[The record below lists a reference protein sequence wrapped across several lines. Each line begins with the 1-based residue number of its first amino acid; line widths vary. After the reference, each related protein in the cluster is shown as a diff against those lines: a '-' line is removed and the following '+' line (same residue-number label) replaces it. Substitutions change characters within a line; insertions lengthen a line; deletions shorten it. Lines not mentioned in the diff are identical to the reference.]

1 MRIKSNTSSAGEQA
15 RSAEARRSA
24 KPGYGKSKW
33 FASAVGGAVAL
44 GTMALCG
51 GSAYAAPITPP
62 GEEAGLNA
70 ASPLPEGIYF
80 INIFGTGGDYLID
93 DKKSNLTFNVP
104 IVLWATPWQANFLGF
119 TGRFELAVAAPEIGN
134 VGIPYCNN
142 CGVNPLTGSSS
153 QGVPPPLGGR
163 DYTAM
168 YNPFF
173 EAGFAWDLGGG
184 WGFSS
189 FNGGYGPVDN
199 ELRYFGQNIWVY
211 NNRTWLG
218 WSGNLWNSGLKDGG
232 TGPKFTIAIE
242 NVYGLTGDD
251 VQTGLRVKPN
261 YDNVNLGA
269 WVTLGKWNLGLVA
282 FYTTDIENYAYGPG
296 QCGGKNITVGS
307 GNSARTIVRS
317 CEQSRAAIGP
327 LVQYDFS
334 GISVQANYTFDV
346 MDDNYRNID
355 GSRMQ
360 IDQFWLKTVIPL
372 WSAPKLETSLK

>member
-1 MRIKSNTSSAGEQA
+1 MRIKSDTSSAGEQA

-24 KPGYGKSKW
+24 KPELGKSKW
-33 FASAVGGAVAL
+33 LTSAVGGAVAL
-44 GTMALCG
+44 GALAVGG
-51 GSAYAAPITPP
+51 GSAYAAPFTPP

-70 ASPLPEGIYF
+70 ASPLPEGVYF
-80 INIFGTGGDYLID
+80 VNIFGTGGDYLLD
-93 DKKSNLTFNVP
+93 DKRSNLTFTVP
-104 IVLWATPWQANFLGF
+104 IILWATPWQPNFLGF
-119 TGRFELAVAAPEIGN
+119 NGRFEVVAAAPVIGN
-134 VGIPYCNN
+134 VGIAQLPGTTCASAS
-142 CGVNPLTGSSS
+142 C
-153 QGVPPPLGGR
+153 R

-189 FNGGYGPVDN
+189 FDGGYGPIDN
-199 ELRYFGQNIWVY
+199 ELRLFGQNIWVY

-218 WSGNLWNSGLKDGG
+218 WSGNLWNSGLKDGS

-251 VQTGLRVKPN
+251 VQTGARVKPN

-282 FYTTDIENYAYGPG
+282 FYSTDTENFAYGPA
-296 QCGGKNITVGS
+296 QCAGSNTVVETRNGS
-307 GNSARTIVRS
+307 RTIVKS

-327 LVQYDFS
+327 MVQYDFS
-334 GISVQANYTFDV
+334 GISVQADYTFDV
-346 MDDNYRNID
+346 MDDNYRNLD

-360 IDQFWLKTVIPL
+360 INQFWLKTVIPL

>member
-1 MRIKSNTSSAGEQA
+1 MNGSQGESRMRIKSDTSSAGEQA

-24 KPGYGKSKW
+24 RPGHGKSKW
-33 FASAVGGAVAL
+33 LTSAVGGAVAL
-44 GTMALCG
+44 GALALCG
-51 GSAYAAPITPP
+51 GAAYAAPVTPP

-70 ASPLPEGIYF
+70 ASPIAEGVYF
-80 INIFGTGGDYLID
+80 VNIFGTGGDYLVD
-93 DKKSNLTFNVP
+93 DKRSNLTFTVP
-104 IVLWATPWQANFLGF
+104 IILWATPWQPSFLGF
-119 TGRFELAVAAPEIGN
+119 TGRFEVVAAAPVIGN
-134 VGIPYCNN
+134 LGVACINSRDQCNSD
-142 CGVNPLTGSSS
+142 GV
-153 QGVPPPLGGR
+153 GR
-163 DYTAM
+163 DITAM

-189 FNGGYGPVDN
+189 FDGGYGPVDN
-199 ELRYFGQNIWVY
+199 ELRGTNNIWVY

-218 WSGNLWNSGLKDGG
+218 WSGNLWNSGLKDGS

-251 VQTGLRVKPN
+251 VQTGKRVLPN

-282 FYTTDIENYAYGPG
+282 FYSTDIENFAYGSA
-296 QCGGKNITVGS
+296 QCGGVDTTDKW
-307 GNSARTIVRS
+307 GNPIKRR

-346 MDDNYRNID
+346 MDDNYRNLD

-360 IDQFWLKTVIPL
+360 VNQFWLKTVIPL
-372 WSAPKLETSLK
+372 WTAPKLETSLK